1 MKEVVKNS
9 GILLLGRMLGSNPW
23 LTRKAPV
30 QQTEL
35 HFRPFS
41 LIDSSSLAIVS
52 SSSPRLEGQLKSLIV
67 QVEVV

>member
-1 MKEVVKNS
+1 MKEVIQHG
-9 GILLLGRMLGSNPW
+9 GILQLGRRLGSNPGKFREYVR

-52 SSSPRLEGQLKSLIV
+52 SSSPRLEGQLKI
-67 QVEVV
+67 